1 MALKKGCGRFY
12 GTTPWN
18 DDNVKTLTDMW
29 ENGKTSTEIACRLRS
44 EGYAIT
50 RNAVIGKAFRMNI
63 KQPPRDNSP
72 KARQSQPRKRI
83 VVPATHPAAPRW
95 GLFAKSAKKTK
106 LPTHIATR
114 TLDPNNP
121 GIQIVELTSQTCH
134 VIVRDGNR
142 YNLATYC
149 GNAVEG
155 PNKSFCAAHAAIYY
169 RAPEHRVRR

>member
-1 MALKKGCGRFY
+1 
-12 GTTPWN
+12 
-18 DDNVKTLTDMW
+18 MW

-63 KQPPRDNSP
+63 KQPPRGNSP

-83 VVPATHPAAPRW
+83 VVPATHTLAPLVLR
-95 GLFAKSAKKTK
+95 KQRQTK
-106 LPTHIATR
+106 LPTHIPTR
-114 TLDPNNP
+114 MLDPDNP

-134 VIVRDGNR
+134 AIIKDGNR

-149 GNAVEG
+149 GNPVEG

-169 RAPEHRVRR
+169 RPAEYRVRR